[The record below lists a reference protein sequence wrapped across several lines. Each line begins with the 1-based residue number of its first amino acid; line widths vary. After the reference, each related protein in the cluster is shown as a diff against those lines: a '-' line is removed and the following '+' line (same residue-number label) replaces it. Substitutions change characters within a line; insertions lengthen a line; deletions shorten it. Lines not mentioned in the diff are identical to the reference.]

1 MNEEIKSKNF
11 DINAKYEDMILKAK
25 GLVEHHLFVSDGS
38 CEAPVYIALAYDVKN
53 HLPNLIKQNTD
64 LKDNWNKLKEWLE
77 EEKIRLARECSNIY
91 EDDLGKTKLVNED
104 IYNEL
109 NNVLDKM
116 QEIERWNE

>member
-77 EEKIRLARECSNIY
+77 EYIVNIKMQYQNSEPIRQYSLQVII
-91 EDDLGKTKLVNED
+91 DTLQVT
-104 IYNEL
+104 I
-109 NNVLDKM
+109 DKM
-116 QEIERWNE
+116 QEIEGGMNE